1 MRQSI
6 NVSQGTAVQ
15 MALPY
20 AQKGSVFQMKFEG
33 VVSKAKFRKGAMEFR
48 GDKPAVRNSRTRG
61 AEDEMIEIV
70 SGEKYLVLQD
80 GPLVLTF
87 DVEEGPISIENITLT
102 DPDPNDL
109 DGSGKVDAVD
119 LVKAIAAG
127 KTQAEIDAIVNA
139 IMQK

>member
-20 AQKGSVFQMKFEG
+20 AQKGGGFQMKFEG
-33 VVSKAKFRKGAMEFR
+33 EVSKAKFRKGAMEFR

-127 KTQAEIDAIVNA
+127 KTQAEIDEIVNA

>member
-1 MRQSI
+1 
-6 NVSQGTAVQ
+6 
-15 MALPY
+15 
-20 AQKGSVFQMKFEG
+20 
-33 VVSKAKFRKGAMEFR
+33 
-48 GDKPAVRNSRTRG
+48 
-61 AEDEMIEIV
+61 MIEIV
-70 SGEKYLVLQD
+70 SGEEYLVLQD

-87 DVEEGPISIENITLT
+87 DVEEGPISIESITLT

-119 LVKAIAAG
+119 LVKTIGAG

>member
-1 MRQSI
+1 
-6 NVSQGTAVQ
+6 
-15 MALPY
+15 
-20 AQKGSVFQMKFEG
+20 MKFEG
-33 VVSKAKFRKGAMEFR
+33 EVSKGMVKAKSENLLRVYFSPRTA
-48 GDKPAVRNSRTRG
+48 SRTRG

-70 SGEKYLVLQD
+70 SGEEYLVLQD

-87 DVEEGPISIENITLT
+87 DVEEGPISIESITLT

-127 KTQAEIDAIVNA
+127 KTQDGIDEIENA